1 MSDLAYL
8 TIAEAARL
16 IQARR
21 LSPVEFARTLL
32 ARIAATD
39 STYHAYIAVTED
51 LAMAQAKAAEAE
63 LMRGDWRGPMHGVP
77 YAAKDIFDVAGMAT
91 TCHSKLRV
99 DHRASSDATAIVK
112 LREAGAVLLGKLA
125 LHEFATGGPTREL
138 PWPAACNP
146 WNVNLHP
153 GGSSSGSGV
162 AVAIGT
168 APAALGTDTGGS
180 VRNPATCCG
189 VIGMKPT
196 FGTVSRAGVFPLAF
210 SLDHVGPLTR
220 TVEDNAI
227 MLQAI
232 AAHDPA
238 DPTSS
243 RRPTVDFRGEINAG
257 VKGLRIG
264 LIAHFYDQDMIAV
277 PEQSAAIAAAADVLR
292 RLGAEIKPIR
302 LSSLQ
307 RYSDCGRTILMAEAF
322 AIHERDLKERP
333 QDYAAITR
341 RKLLPGAFIPAA
353 DYVKAQQL
361 RTTLCAEFD
370 AAMRDLDA
378 AITLSSFDMPC
389 RIDDDETITKTYERQ
404 ARMPFNVTG
413 SPAIA
418 VPTGFTATGL
428 PTAMQIV
435 GRPFAEPMVYR
446 VAQAYC
452 DATRWCEHHPLGK
465 LAERKSSVEEADL
478 TYQRTEV

>member
-8 TIAEAARL
+8 TIAEAGRL
-16 IQARR
+16 IRARK
-21 LSPVEFARTLL
+21 LSPVEFTRALM

-39 STYHAYIAVTED
+39 SVYHAYIAVTEE
-51 LAMAQAKAAEAE
+51 LAIAQAKAAEAE
-63 LMRGDWRGPMHGVP
+63 IMRGAWRSPMHGVP
-77 YAAKDIFDVAGMAT
+77 YATKDIFDVAGMAT
-91 TCHSKLRV
+91 TCHSRLRIE
-99 DHRASSDATAIVK
+99 HRAATDATAIVK

-125 LHEFATGGPTREL
+125 LHEFATGGPTLEL
-138 PWPAACNP
+138 PWPAARNP
-146 WNVNLHP
+146 WNLDLHP

-168 APAALGTDTGGS
+168 APGALGTDTGGS

-196 FGTVSRAGVFPLAF
+196 YGTVSRAGVFPLAF

-220 TVEDNAI
+220 TVEDNAL
-227 MLQAI
+227 MLPAI
-232 AAHDPA
+232 AGHDRADPA
-238 DPTSS
+238 SA
-243 RRPTVDFRGEINAG
+243 RRPPPDFTAELNAG

-264 LIAHFYDQDMIAV
+264 VIAHFYEEDMIAA
-277 PEQSAAIAAAADVLR
+277 PEQGAGIAAAIDVLR
-292 RLGAEIKPIR
+292 HLGAKMKPIR

-307 RYSDCGRTILMAEAF
+307 RYTECGRTIHIAEAF
-322 AIHERDLKERP
+322 AVHERDLQERP

-341 RKLLPGAFIPAA
+341 RKLLPGAFIPAV

-361 RTTLCAEFD
+361 RNALCAEFA

-378 AITLSSFDMPC
+378 VITLSSLDMPC
-389 RIDDDETITKTYERQ
+389 RIDDAETIAKTYERQ
-404 ARMPFNVTG
+404 CRMPFNVTG
-413 SPAIA
+413 TPAIA
-418 VPTGFTATGL
+418 VPTGFTTTGL

-435 GRPFAEPMVYR
+435 GRTFAESMVYR

-452 DATRWCEHHPLGK
+452 EATGWGERHPPMK
-465 LAERKSSVEEADL
+465 VAERAECLAASS
-478 TYQRTEV
+478 

>member
-1 MSDLAYL
+1 MSDLAFL

-16 IQARR
+16 IRARK
-21 LSPVEFARTLL
+21 LSPVEFTRAQL

-51 LAMAQAKAAEAE
+51 LAVAQARAAEAE
-63 LMRGDWRGPMHGVP
+63 IMRGEWRGPMHGVP
-77 YAAKDIFDVAGMAT
+77 YAAKDIFDIAGMAT
-91 TCHSKLRV
+91 TCHSKLRIH
-99 DHRASSDATAIVK
+99 HRAAADATAIVK

-125 LHEFATGGPTREL
+125 LHEFATGGPTLEL
-138 PWPAACNP
+138 PWPAARNP
-146 WNVNLHP
+146 WNLDLHP
-153 GGSSSGSGV
+153 GGSSSGSAV

-168 APAALGTDTGGS
+168 APGALGTDTGGS

-189 VIGMKPT
+189 VVGMKPT
-196 FGTVSRAGVFPLAF
+196 YGTVSRAGVFPLAF

-232 AAHDPA
+232 AGHEPA
-238 DPTSS
+238 DPASAQ
-243 RRPTVDFRGEINAG
+243 RRLADFTGEINTG

-264 LIAHFYDQDMIAV
+264 VIAHFYSEDMIAA

-292 RLGAEIKPIR
+292 RLGAEVKPIR

-307 RYSDCGRTILMAEAF
+307 RYTECGRTIHLAEAF
-322 AIHERDLKERP
+322 AIHERDLQKRP
-333 QDYAAITR
+333 QDYAGITR
-341 RKLLPGAFIPAA
+341 KKLLPGAFIPAV

-361 RTTLCAEFD
+361 RTALCGEFA

-378 AITLSSFDMPC
+378 VITLSSLDMPC
-389 RIDDDETITKTYERQ
+389 RIDDAETIAGTYERQ
-404 ARMPFNVTG
+404 CRMPFNVTG
-413 SPAIA
+413 TPAIA

-435 GRPFAEPMVYR
+435 GRAFAEPMVYR

-452 DATRWCEHHPLGK
+452 EATGWCDRHPPVK
-465 LAERKSSVEEADL
+465 VAAERAESLV
-478 TYQRTEV
+478 